1 MNIPKEIIID
11 ALKQIYTSFSIKSR
25 QINITNYDNY
35 IRGTWIDEYG
45 DKVVFKIVYDK
56 DFTRP
61 DLVIANEQFS
71 YNYTL
76 YQLLIIQQP
85 TYWAIA
91 I

>member
-11 ALKQIYTSFSIKSR
+11 ALKQIYTSFSIKPR

-35 IRGTWIDEYG
+35 IRGTWIDGHG
-45 DKVVFKIVYDK
+45 DKVDFKIVYDK

-76 YQLLIIQQP
+76 YQLLIIQHP

>member
-11 ALKQIYTSFSIKSR
+11 ALKQIYTSFSIKPR

-35 IRGTWIDEYG
+35 IRRTWIDEYG
-45 DKVVFKIVYDK
+45 DKVVFEIILDK

-61 DLVIANEQFS
+61 DLVIANKQFS
-71 YNYTL
+71 HNNNL

-85 TYWAIA
+85 TY
-91 I
+91 

>member
-35 IRGTWIDEYG
+35 IRGTWIDGYG
-45 DKVVFKIVYDK
+45 DKVTFKILYDK

>member
-11 ALKQIYTSFSIKSR
+11 TLKQIYTSFSIKPR

-35 IRGTWIDEYG
+35 IRGTWIDGYG

-61 DLVIANEQFS
+61 DLIIANEQFA

-85 TYWAIA
+85 TY
-91 I
+91 